1 MSRAVRFGTDGI
13 RGRAHDEVTTD
24 VAYRLG
30 WAVARVLGAT
40 LYVGYDTR
48 ESSPE
53 LAGAVLA
60 GARAGGVTA
69 VNLGLFTTPGVATIA
84 RQRAGAGIVVSASH
98 NPYYDN
104 GLKVL
109 GVGGAKLDVA
119 TEEAITEAL
128 ARAPHAE
135 GPFEVV
141 GVDESAEGDY
151 LAFLRALVP
160 ADLSGLTLVLDCAN
174 GAASH
179 VAPALFAST
188 GATIT
193 VLHNTPDGHNINE
206 HCGSTNVTDL
216 VASVLREGADL
227 GLAFDG
233 DADRLIAVD
242 HRGHVR
248 DGDDLMVLFALDRA
262 ARGELGGGLVVTV
275 MSNLGLRRA
284 LGAVGIDVRETE
296 VGDRNVM
303 LALDDAAWR
312 LGGEQSGHIIFA
324 DLASTGDGLLTGLMV
339 AELVARRGALFDQA
353 DAAWRREPQTLVNV
367 PAASFDAAT
376 VHALF
381 DELIARYGVA
391 SDEVRLL
398 VRPSGTEP
406 VVRVMIESTDA
417 RVVAEFTQR
426 LHAHFNAPRG
436 SVKSPE

>member
-1 MSRAVRFGTDGI
+1 M
-13 RGRAHDEVTTD
+13 
-24 VAYRLG
+24 
-30 WAVARVLGAT
+30 
-40 LYVGYDTR
+40 
-48 ESSPE
+48 
-53 LAGAVLA
+53 
-60 GARAGGVTA
+60 
-69 VNLGLFTTPGVATIA
+69 
-84 RQRAGAGIVVSASH
+84 
-98 NPYYDN
+98 
-104 GLKVL
+104 
-109 GVGGAKLDVA
+109 
-119 TEEAITEAL
+119 
-128 ARAPHAE
+128 
-135 GPFEVV
+135 
-141 GVDESAEGDY
+141 
-151 LAFLRALVP
+151 
-160 ADLSGLTLVLDCAN
+160 
-174 GAASH
+174 
-179 VAPALFAST
+179 
-188 GATIT
+188 
-193 VLHNTPDGHNINE
+193 
-206 HCGSTNVTDL
+206 
-216 VASVLREGADL
+216 
-227 GLAFDG
+227 
-233 DADRLIAVD
+233 
-242 HRGHVR
+242 R